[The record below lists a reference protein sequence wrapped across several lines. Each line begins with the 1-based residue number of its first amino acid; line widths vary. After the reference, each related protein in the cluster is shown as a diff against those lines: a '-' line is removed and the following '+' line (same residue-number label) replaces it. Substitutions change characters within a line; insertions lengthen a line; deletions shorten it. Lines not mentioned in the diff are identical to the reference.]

1 MPASD
6 TAAPALHD
14 HLVEPLRLGDPDVHG
29 PLAVFPVFGPAPR
42 AGYVSFAQGHAAG
55 AAIKELEHHAE
66 VNDLLVL
73 NPTDH
78 AILLYEGEEVL
89 GAQQNRTFDVSV
101 LVAAHSQLQV
111 PVSCVEAG
119 RWDGGRRDESF
130 SPAPQAA
137 YPSLRNMK
145 NRAAHASVAAGR
157 GPRAMQGEVWA
168 EVADK
173 SQRMNIA
180 SATGAMHDIYD
191 GRRDRL
197 EECLSTIALHDGQ
210 TGSLVLIGGHPAV
223 LDHVSRPEV
232 FAALHAPLVRATH
245 STRWSTQPFS
255 MRPRRPR
262 RRQPLRSCGASYA
275 PALPST
281 TASAS
286 AATSASR
293 GPASPALGSSSATSL
308 CSSPRFRSTRPVT
321 RMASCPWRASAG
333 RLVDGPRKMSG

>member
-1 MPASD
+1 MPASH

-29 PLAVFPVFGPAPR
+29 PLAVFPIFGPAPR
-42 AGYVSFAQGHAAG
+42 AGYVSFAQGRAAG
-55 AAIKELEHHAE
+55 AVIKELEQHAE

-119 RWDGGRRDESF
+119 RWDGGRHDESF

-145 NRAAHASVAAGR
+145 NRAAHASIAAGT

-180 SATGAMHDIYD
+180 SAIGAMHDIYA

-197 EECLSTIALHDGQ
+197 DECLSAIALHDGQ
-210 TGSLVLIGGHPAV
+210 TGALVLIGGQPAV

-232 FAALHAPLVRATH
+232 FAALHAPLVQGYALDALEHAALLDAPAPPPTRAAAAFLRRVLRARITEH
-245 STRWSTQPFS
+245 DGIGLGRDVRFAQTRVAGAGLVVGDELVQLTAFPQDEAGDANGEMPVA
-255 MRPRRPR
+255 RIRRPSR
-262 RRQPLRSCGASYA
+262 RR
-275 PALPST
+275 
-281 TASAS
+281 
-286 AATSASR
+286 AA
-293 GPASPALGSSSATSL
+293 
-308 CSSPRFRSTRPVT
+308 
-321 RMASCPWRASAG
+321 
-333 RLVDGPRKMSG
+333 